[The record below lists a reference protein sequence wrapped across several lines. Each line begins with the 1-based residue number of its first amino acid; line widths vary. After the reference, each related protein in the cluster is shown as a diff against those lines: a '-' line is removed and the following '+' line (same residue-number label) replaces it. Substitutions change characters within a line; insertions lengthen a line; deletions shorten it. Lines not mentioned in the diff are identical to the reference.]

1 MEEGWEETGPDSLAT
16 RRVDAM
22 VQRIPTRWRGLVER
36 LLARWIGRTLIRTTD
51 AFIRLEV
58 FDRSMTIA
66 AQVFTSV
73 LPILILTA
81 TWAYGGDPDAVSD
94 LVGVPEKARPIVD
107 QAVQGA
113 STAAFGIA
121 GALFVLASATSLSR
135 ALARA
140 FSAIWRLQRPRSGLG
155 AVWRWVAVVLVLSMT
170 VIFGNT
176 LSNRTGVLP
185 PREFW
190 PVAASFATDLLVATF
205 VPWLLLTGR
214 VRARVLLP
222 GSLVF
227 SLVMLAVRPATAVWM
242 PRALEESAARYG
254 SIGIAFTYLA
264 YLYVASFIFLSA
276 ALVGQVLASDAG
288 RLGAFIRG
296 DEPASRD
303 NVAHR

>member
-1 MEEGWEETGPDSLAT
+1 MEEGWGETRADSLAT
-16 RRVDAM
+16 QRVEAI
-22 VQRIPTRWRGLVER
+22 VQRLPTRTRGLVER
-36 LLARWIGRTLIRTTD
+36 VLARWLGRTLIRTTD

-66 AQVFTSV
+66 AQFFTSV

-81 TWAYGGDPDAVSD
+81 TWAYGGDADGVSD
-94 LVGVPEKARPIVD
+94 LVGVPEKSRPIVD

-121 GALFVLASATSLSR
+121 GALFVLVSATSLSR
-135 ALARA
+135 ALTRA
-140 FSAIWRLQRPRSGLG
+140 FSAIWRVPRPRSGLG

-176 LSNRTGVLP
+176 LSDRTGVLP

-190 PVAASFATDLLVATF
+190 PVAASFLTDVVVATF
-205 VPWLLLTGR
+205 VPWVLLSGR
-214 VRARVLLP
+214 VRARSLLP

-227 SLVMLAVRPATAVWM
+227 SLVMLVVRPATAVWM

-276 ALVGQVLASDAG
+276 ALVGQVLASDSG
-288 RLGAFIRG
+288 RLGALIRG
-296 DEPASRD
+296 DEPALHDES
-303 NVAHR
+303 AAG

>member
-1 MEEGWEETGPDSLAT
+1 MEEGWGETRPDSLAT
-16 RRVDAM
+16 QRVEAM
-22 VQRIPTRWRGLVER
+22 VQRIPTRWRGTVER
-36 LLARWIGRTLIRTTD
+36 VLARWLGRTLIRTTD

-66 AQVFTSV
+66 AQFFTSV

-81 TWAYGGDPDAVSD
+81 TWAYSGNPDAVSD
-94 LVGVPEKARPIVD
+94 LVGVPEKSRPIVD

-113 STAAFGIA
+113 SKAAFGIV
-121 GALFVLASATSLSR
+121 GSLFVLASATSLSR
-135 ALARA
+135 ALTRA
-140 FSAIWRLQRPRSGLG
+140 FSAIWRVPRPRSGLR

-176 LSNRTGVLP
+176 LSNRTGILP

-190 PVAASFATDLLVATF
+190 PVAASFLTDLLVATF
-205 VPWLLLTGR
+205 VPWVLLSGR

-222 GSLVF
+222 GALAF
-227 SLVMLAVRPATAVWM
+227 SLVMLAVRPASSVWM

-276 ALVGQVLASDAG
+276 ALLGQVLASDSG

-296 DEPASRD
+296 DEPASHD
-303 NVAHR
+303 DAAHR

>member
-1 MEEGWEETGPDSLAT
+1 MEEGWGETRPDSLAT
-16 RRVDAM
+16 QRVGAM
-22 VQRIPTRWRGLVER
+22 VQRIPTRWRGTVER
-36 LLARWIGRTLIRTTD
+36 ILGRWIGRTLIRTSD
-51 AFIRLEV
+51 SFIRLED

-66 AQVFTSV
+66 AQFFTSV

-81 TWAYGGDPDAVSD
+81 TWAYSGNPDAVSD
-94 LVGVPEKARPIVD
+94 LVGVPEKSRPLID

-113 STAAFGIA
+113 GTAAFGIV
-121 GALFVLASATSLSR
+121 GALFVLASSTSLSR
-135 ALARA
+135 ALTRA
-140 FSAIWRLQRPRSGLG
+140 FSAIWRVPRPRSGIG
-155 AVWRWVAVVLVLSMT
+155 AVWRWVAVVLVLTMT

-190 PVAASFATDLLVATF
+190 PVAASFVTDLLVATF
-205 VPWLLLTGR
+205 VPWVLLSGR

-222 GSLVF
+222 GSVVF

-276 ALVGQVLASDAG
+276 ALVGQVLASDSG
-288 RLGAFIRG
+288 RLGAFIRD
-296 DEPASRD
+296 DEPALHDES
-303 NVAHR
+303 AAG

>member
-81 TWAYGGDPDAVSD
+81 TWAYGGNPDAVSD

-113 STAAFGIA
+113 STAAFGMAASSLSQADTICWA
-121 GALFVLASATSLSR
+121 ALEAFAKASRAFLFASASWAVACAGSC
-135 ALARA
+135 
-140 FSAIWRLQRPRSGLG
+140 SA
-155 AVWRWVAVVLVLSMT
+155 
-170 VIFGNT
+170 
-176 LSNRTGVLP
+176 
-185 PREFW
+185 
-190 PVAASFATDLLVATF
+190 AASVAI
-205 VPWLLLTGR
+205 
-214 VRARVLLP
+214 AC
-222 GSLVF
+222 
-227 SLVMLAVRPATAVWM
+227 
-242 PRALEESAARYG
+242 SA
-254 SIGIAFTYLA
+254 
-264 YLYVASFIFLSA
+264 
-276 ALVGQVLASDAG
+276 
-288 RLGAFIRG
+288 
-296 DEPASRD
+296 
-303 NVAHR
+303 